1 MISATKVRKQGKES
15 GMRWLANLQKHT
27 HTHTD
32 VCTTHAHMMFA
43 VAIVNE

>member
-15 GMRWLANLQKHT
+15 GMRWLANTRTQR
-27 HTHTD
+27 HTD